1 MHSTATA
8 RRISLHDVANIQA
21 GYLSRGRIAAI
32 PDGSHRLIQAKDV
45 SQSSGVQAGTAIR
58 FDPERNPDVYEV
70 TRGDILLVARGNIH
84 DAHLII
90 AELKNTLASSI
101 FHIIRPKK
109 DVVLPAYLA
118 WWLNQ
123 PDAQAEIHAAAGG
136 TGISYLSRPAVERL
150 QVTCPPRTVQDRI
163 VKTLDLWK
171 RQKAI
176 QAAIDLRREN
186 MIQFLCRRLLS
197 PTGD

>member
-1 MHSTATA
+1 MRPTDSSDKF
-8 RRISLHDVANIQA
+8 SLQEVAHIQA

-45 SQSSGVQAGTAIR
+45 SQSNGVQVATAIR
-58 FDPERNPDVYEV
+58 FHPERSPDVYEV

-84 DAHLII
+84 DAHLVI

-109 DVVLPAYLA
+109 DAVLPAYLA

-150 QVTCPPRTVQDRI
+150 QVICPPRSVQERI

-176 QAAIDLRREN
+176 QAAIDSRREN
-186 MIQFLCRRLLS
+186 MIQFLCRRSLS
-197 PTGD
+197 PTGN